1 MARIEI
7 AAIDT
12 VDHASQ
18 NKKPIAGTEPFL
30 VKNPHNVAVET
41 QGFSGFGSSG
51 FRVIGLQNFLF
62 PVDSEFPNSSVEVG
76 GHDGDK
82 LRVGLTKFRQVASA
96 GGTWQRRRR

>member
-1 MARIEI
+1 MARTEI
-7 AAIDT
+7 SAIDT
-12 VDHASQ
+12 VAHASQ

-62 PVDSEFPNSSVEVG
+62 PIDAEFPGSLVEVG
-76 GHDGDK
+76 GHDGGK
-82 LRVGLTKFRQVASA
+82 LRVGLTEFRQVARA
-96 GGTWQRRRR
+96 GGTWQRGRR